1 MCRVTYDIAQA
12 VTSTTTSTK
21 SDIITG
27 RCVLNSVLSACFLL
41 TFRVTIFSVI
51 LMHAYAF
58 LLFFLFNF
66 KQINDWLID

>member
-12 VTSTTTSTK
+12 VTSTTTTSTK
-21 SDIITG
+21 LDIITE
-27 RCVLNSVLSACFLL
+27 RCVLNSVLPACFLL

-58 LLFFLFNF
+58 FVILFIQFQAN
-66 KQINDWLID
+66 K